1 MKVKNKIKQIL
12 SIIVTAMMMMS
23 LFTVNAFAM
32 STGVGPEEPI
42 KKDATTGK
50 ITITN
55 PAKAPNA
62 VYTAY
67 KVLNANYVD
76 GQSTYSYT
84 VQDAFKSIIDTEAD
98 PSSASTVIYTVKRT
112 GEIVKKADGSTVD
125 SYLLARDIEKVI
137 NTTGFTGYSQVLT
150 SGTADLPIGYYAVLQ
165 TGSSDGDAWVATAPI
180 LAAVP
185 AFGSSVDKFFY
196 KQTIAPK
203 GNEITVDKNIV
214 QETVGETD
222 LQTNYSVKED
232 NASVGDILTYEL
244 KADVPHYTVEGSET
258 GVPESYD
265 ESNIVFELI
274 DTLSSGLTYKGSI
287 EAHGYL
293 DDADTTGTDITDK
306 LVNPPVAST
315 EENYIPT
322 GDTEL
327 KFSFNGKYSDIKA
340 YKYIKITYK
349 AQVNKNAVISASG
362 NPNEVKLHYTVN
374 PSKNTDTNTNK
385 ITTVTYSYNVAIK
398 KIDAANN
405 EITTDSVI
413 FKLYRKVGS
422 NFVLVTSLG
431 KDSESLIDTTTGEI
445 TFTGHAT
452 LTGLDEGEYK
462 LTEVKAP
469 NGYTLPAEPNTYF
482 TIVAGNTDGI
492 LNGSHTVTGT
502 TVDTTDKLTV
512 KVTNTQGV
520 TLPQTGGAGTWMF
533 TIGGLVL
540 MAGAVVVFMATR
552 KKKAN

>member
-32 STGVGPEEPI
+32 STGVGTEEPI

-55 PAKAPNA
+55 PTSAPNA

-67 KVLNANYVD
+67 KVLTAHYVE

-84 VQDAFKSIIDTEAD
+84 VDNAFKSIIDTEAD
-98 PSSASTVIYTVKRT
+98 PSSTVKYTVKRT
-112 GEIVKKADGSTVD
+112 GEIVNKGTDTVAD
-125 SYLLARDIEKVI
+125 SYLLAREIEKVI
-137 NTTGFTGYSQVLT
+137 NTAGFAGDSQVLT

-165 TGSSDGDAWVATAPI
+165 TGSSDEDAWVATAPI

-196 KQTIAPK
+196 QQTIDPK

-214 QETVGETD
+214 QETVGTTD
-222 LQTNYSVKED
+222 LQSNSYSVKKD
-232 NASVGDILTYEL
+232 DASVGDILTYEL
-244 KADVPHYTVEGSET
+244 KADVPQYTEGSET
-258 GVPESYD
+258 GVPASYD
-265 ESNIVFELI
+265 ESKIVFELL
-274 DTLSSGLTYKGSI
+274 DTLSSGLTYKANVKALGHMT
-287 EAHGYL
+287 EG
-293 DDADTTGTDITDK
+293 DAGVDITAQLK
-306 LVNPPVAST
+306 N
-315 EENYIPT
+315 IPT
-322 GDTEL
+322 ALDTDPDSATDL
-327 KFSFNGKYSDIKA
+327 TFKFTGNYSNIKA
-340 YKYIKITYK
+340 YKYITITYQ
-349 AQVNKNAVISASG
+349 AQVNKNAVIGGNG

-374 PSKNTDTNTNK
+374 PSQKTDTNTDK

-398 KIDAANN
+398 KIDAAGN
-405 EITTDSVI
+405 EITTDSVE
-413 FKLYRKVGS
+413 FELYRKV
-422 NFVLVTSLG
+422 NDTYVLVKSLG
-431 KDSESLIDTTTGEI
+431 KDSTATIDSTTGKI
-445 TFTGHAT
+445 TFTGSAT
-452 LTGLDEGEYK
+452 LTGLDAGEYK
-462 LTEVKAP
+462 LKEVKAP
-469 NGYTLPAEPNTYF
+469 SGYTLPANPDTYF
-482 TIVAGNTDGI
+482 TIVAGNTDGN
-492 LNGSHTVTGT
+492 LDGSHTVTGT
-502 TVDTTDKLTV
+502 TVDTTDNLTV

>member
-32 STGVGPEEPI
+32 STGVGTEEPI

-55 PAKAPNA
+55 PTSAPNA

-67 KVLNANYVD
+67 KVLTAHYVE

-84 VQDAFKSIIDTEAD
+84 VDNAFKSIIDTEAD
-98 PSSASTVIYTVKRT
+98 PSSTVKYTVKRT
-112 GEIVKKADGSTVD
+112 GEIVNKGTDTVAD
-125 SYLLARDIEKVI
+125 SYLLAREIEKVI
-137 NTTGFTGYSQVLT
+137 NTAGFAGDSQVLT

-165 TGSSDGDAWVATAPI
+165 TGSSDEDAWVATAPI

-196 KQTIAPK
+196 QQTIDPK

-214 QETVGETD
+214 QETVGTTD
-222 LQTNYSVKED
+222 LQSNSYSVKKD
-232 NASVGDILTYEL
+232 DASVGDILTYEL

-258 GVPESYD
+258 GVPASYD
-265 ESNIVFELI
+265 ESKIVFELI

-293 DDADTTGTDITDK
+293 NDADTTGTDITNK

-349 AQVNKNAVISASG
+349 AQVNKNAVIGASG

-374 PSKNTDTNTNK
+374 PSKNTDTNTDK

-398 KIDAANN
+398 KIDASGN
-405 EITTDSVI
+405 EITTDSVE
-413 FKLYRKVGS
+413 FELYRKVGTEY
-422 NFVLVTSLG
+422 VLVKSLG
-431 KDSESLIDTTTGEI
+431 KDSTATIDSTTGKI
-445 TFTGHAT
+445 TFTGSAT
-452 LTGLDEGEYK
+452 LTGLDAGEYK
-462 LTEVKAP
+462 LKEVKAP
-469 NGYTLPAEPNTYF
+469 SGYTLPANPDTYF
-482 TIVAGNTDGI
+482 TIVAGNTDGN
-492 LNGSHTVTGT
+492 LDGSHTVTGT
-502 TVDTTDKLTV
+502 TVDTTDNLTV

>member
-23 LFTVNAFAM
+23 LFTVNAFAN
-32 STGVGPEEPI
+32 STGVGSETSINET
-42 KKDATTGK
+42 ATKGK

-67 KVLNANYVD
+67 KVLTANYVE

-84 VQDAFKSIIDTEAD
+84 VENAFKSIIDTEAAPNSD
-98 PSSASTVIYTVKRT
+98 LTVKYTVKRT
-112 GEIVKKADGSTVD
+112 GKIVNKGTDTEAN
-125 SYLLARDIEKVI
+125 SYLLARDIEEVI
-137 NTTGFTGYSQVLT
+137 NTTGFDGTSQVLT
-150 SGTADLPIGYYAVLQ
+150 SGTENELPIGYYAVLQ

-203 GNEITVDKNIV
+203 GNEITIDKNIV
-214 QETVGETD
+214 QETVGTTD
-222 LQTNYSVKED
+222 LQSNYSVKKD
-232 NASVGDILTYEL
+232 DASVGDILTYEL

-258 GVPESYD
+258 GVPASYN
-265 ESNIVFELI
+265 ESNIVFELL
-274 DTLSSGLTYKGSI
+274 DTLSQGLTYKANVRALGHKVDGDNG
-287 EAHGYL
+287 E
-293 DDADTTGTDITDK
+293 DITSQLID
-306 LVNPPVAST
+306 VPVELTTDPTANT
-315 EENYIPT
+315 DLTFKFTGNY
-322 GDTEL
+322 
-327 KFSFNGKYSDIKA
+327 SNIKA
-340 YKYIKITYK
+340 YKYITITYQAK
-349 AQVNKNAVISASG
+349 VNKNAIIGGDG
-362 NPNEVKLHYTVN
+362 NKNEVKLHYTVN
-374 PSKNTDTNTNK
+374 PSKKTETNTDK
-385 ITTVTYSYNVAIK
+385 KETVTYSYNVAIK

-405 EITTDSVI
+405 EITTDSVE
-413 FKLYRKVGS
+413 FELYRKVKDTY
-422 NFVLVTSLG
+422 VLVKSLG
-431 KDSESLIDTTTGEI
+431 KDSTNATIDSSTGKI

-452 LTGLDEGEYK
+452 LTGLDAGEYK

-469 NGYTLPAEPNTYF
+469 NGYTLPANPDTCF

-492 LNGSHTVTGT
+492 LNGTHTVTGT
-502 TVDTTDKLTV
+502 TVDTDKLTV